1 MHASTPPT
9 LLFIS
14 PIETIANLHQWVS
27 SLRLEAQM
35 KGCCLPTYL
44 PTYLLPSGRGSMV
57 PMALHTGL
65 GTASQTQPLALLP
78 NARAQPQWAASSL
91 TKSMCFRNLWVF
103 ATPPPLSFPPK
114 PSSTPSCPSWF
125 WEPLTHHSSTALAL
139 FNHGREQV
147 CLCLPHNL
155 RTEESAW
162 HPVGALYMFVNSNVI
177 TLFLR

>member
-44 PTYLLPSGRGSMV
+44 PTYCPQGGVAWYPWLSTLASAQLPRHSLWHSSPMPVPSHSGQHPRSQRACASETSGSLLP
-57 PMALHTGL
+57 
-65 GTASQTQPLALLP
+65 
-78 NARAQPQWAASSL
+78 
-91 TKSMCFRNLWVF
+91 
-103 ATPPPLSFPPK
+103 PPPLSFPPK

-139 FNHGREQV
+139 FNHGREQD